1 MMRFEKKR
9 QLLLSVGFCMLIL
22 CSGLHGEEQGSVKEL
37 VAVTYKPPVELND
50 GLEIA
55 SLEGATCD
63 IDALTGLVAELRAGQ
78 HDNLYS
84 ILIAKD
90 NKLVF
95 EYYMNEGKIDE
106 PHMLMSITKNM
117 VSFAVMKAIELG
129 VIKSVDDYV
138 VDYYPDLD
146 KTKLA
151 EGADKI
157 QLKHCLS
164 MQSGILVE
172 GERKKESNAFCQ
184 KRVPSRAKT
193 ELSVPGYLY
202 FSNPIVPESRY
213 KYQSSDPTILGNIL
227 YKTSELNV
235 VDFMDKYF
243 FKPMQIRPEDYVWAI
258 PETGLPGTGAGC
270 YLTPRTM
277 LKLGIMVAQEGVFG
291 GKRVLSKESVSEL
304 LKIRVPNRANYG
316 YFWRTHDYQVNGEAI
331 TCHSCRGA
339 GGQFILLMP
348 SMNLIVVTTGKV
360 KHQTTG
366 MDLTGKVILPA
377 FL

>member
-1 MMRFEKKR
+1 MLNKKSKY
-9 QLLLSVGFCMLIL
+9 LLLSFGL
-22 CSGLHGEEQGSVKEL
+22 CSLFWCSALHGEKQGSGNEIA
-37 VAVTYKPPVELND
+37 AVTYKPPVELND

-63 IDALTGLVAELRAGQ
+63 IDALTDLVAELRAGQ
-78 HDNLYS
+78 HDEIHS

-90 NKLVF
+90 NELVF
-95 EYYMNEGKIDE
+95 EYYMNEGKIDK

-117 VSFAVMKAIELG
+117 VSFAVMKAIELDF
-129 VIKSVDDYV
+129 IKSVDDYV

-146 KTKLA
+146 PSRLV
-151 EGADKI
+151 EGAKAI

-172 GERKKESNAFCQ
+172 GELKNESREFCE
-184 KRVPSRAKT
+184 KRLPSRAKA
-193 ELSVPGYLY
+193 ELAVPGYLY
-202 FSNPIVPESRY
+202 FSNPIVPGEKY

-227 YKTSELNV
+227 YKTSGLNV
-235 VDFMDKYF
+235 VDFMDKQF
-243 FKPMQIRPEDYVWAI
+243 FKPMQISPEDYIWAI

-277 LKLGIMVAQEGVFG
+277 LKLGIMVAQEGVFD
-291 GKRVLSKESVSEL
+291 GKRLLSKESVAEL

>member
-1 MMRFEKKR
+1 MIRFEKSR
-9 QLLLSVGFCMLIL
+9 YVLLMVGLYSLVI
-22 CSGLHGEEQGSVKEL
+22 CSGLYGEEPDSEL
-37 VAVTYKPPVELND
+37 VAVAYEQPVDLND
-50 GLEIA
+50 GLEVG
-55 SLEGATCD
+55 SLAGTKCD
-63 IDALTGLVAELRAGQ
+63 IKALTDLVAELRAGQ
-78 HDNLYS
+78 HDNIYS

-95 EYYMNEGKIDE
+95 EYYMNEGKIDK

-129 VIKSVDDYV
+129 IIKSVDDYV

-146 KTKLA
+146 KTRLV

-172 GERKKESNAFCQ
+172 GEQKKESSVFCEN
-184 KRVPSRAKT
+184 RVPSLAKP

-227 YKTSELNV
+227 YKTSGLNV

-243 FKPMQIRPEDYVWAI
+243 FKPMQIESVDYVWGI
-258 PETGLPGTGAGC
+258 PKDGLPGTGAGC
-270 YLTPRTM
+270 NLTARAM
-277 LKLGIMVAQEGVFG
+277 LKFGVMVAQEGVFD
-291 GKRVLSKESVSEL
+291 GKRLLSKESVVEL
-304 LKIRVPNRANYG
+304 LKIRVPKRANYG
-316 YFWRTHDYQVNGEAI
+316 Y
-331 TCHSCRGA
+331 
-339 GGQFILLMP
+339 L
-348 SMNLIVVTTGKV
+348 
-360 KHQTTG
+360 
-366 MDLTGKVILPA
+366 
-377 FL
+377 